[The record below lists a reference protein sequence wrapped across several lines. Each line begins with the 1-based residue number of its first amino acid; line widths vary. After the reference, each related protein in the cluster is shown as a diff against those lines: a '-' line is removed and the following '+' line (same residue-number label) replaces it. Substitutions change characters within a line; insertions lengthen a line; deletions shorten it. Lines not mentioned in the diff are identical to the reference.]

1 MNETSNIL
9 ADVAGRTF
17 ARFSPGGSPA
27 HQGTSASPEWEA
39 VVGLGLPLA
48 LATEAAGGSALA
60 FGDAFALFRQIGY
73 HGMALPLADTMI
85 AAGALSHA
93 ALPIP
98 EGILAIAPSC
108 AEDRFTMTKAA
119 AGWHVH
125 GRAARVGWARAA
137 AAVAC
142 SIQHDETSYLA
153 VVPAGHCQ
161 VREGSNLAGEPQDAV
176 TVDCIVPFAQVAVLP
191 PGWSMSELAAAAR
204 TAQIA
209 GALDRVLEFS
219 VTYAQDRI
227 QFGRPIGKFQ
237 AVQQL
242 LAVLA
247 GQVAI
252 GTAAAGLAAEGAAR
266 GDRTDIAIAKAGAS
280 EAAGVA
286 AAIAHQI
293 HGAMGVTREHPLHHW
308 TLRLLS
314 WRDEFGGEVAWHK
327 EIGAMAL
334 AGGGG
339 PNLWA
344 ALTR

>member
-9 ADVAGRTF
+9 ADAAGRAF
-17 ARFSPGGSPA
+17 ARFRTGGSP
-27 HQGTSASPEWEA
+27 GDRETSTSPEWEA
-39 VVGLGLPLA
+39 VVSLGLPLA
-48 LATEAAGGSALA
+48 LATEAAGGSALEFGEA
-60 FGDAFALFRQIGY
+60 FPLFRQIGY
-73 HGMALPLADTMI
+73 DGVALPLADTMI

-93 ALPIP
+93 GLAIP
-98 EGILAIAPSC
+98 DGILAIAPSC
-108 AEDRFTMTKAA
+108 VDEHFAMSRVAG
-119 AGWHVH
+119 GWHVQ
-125 GRAARVGWARAA
+125 GRATRIGWARAA
-137 AAVAC
+137 AGVVC
-142 SIQHDETSYLA
+142 SITHDETRYLA
-153 VVPAGHCQ
+153 VIPVGDFRVQ
-161 VREGSNLAGEPQDAV
+161 EGSNLAGEPQDGV
-176 TVDCIVPFAQVAVLP
+176 TIDCIVPPAQVAVLP
-191 PGWSMSELAAAAR
+191 EGWSMIELAAAAR

-219 VTYAQDRI
+219 VNYAQDRV

-252 GTAAAGLAAEGAAR
+252 GAAAAGLAAEGAAR
-266 GDRTDIAIAKAGAS
+266 RDRTDIAIAKAGAG

-286 AAIAHQI
+286 AAIAHQV

-314 WRDEFGGEVAWHK
+314 WRDDFGGDVAWQK
-327 EIGAMAL
+327 EIGAKAL

-339 PNLWA
+339 PALWA